1 MHTAIHRSGHGTLT
15 YIAMVNTS
23 DLYGIYIQ
31 RTSCSR
37 KSARKGVAGLWYI
50 HFVEGCG
57 YARNE
62 LHVQANDE
70 KSIIVS
76 TTN

>member
-1 MHTAIHRSGHGTLT
+1 M
-15 YIAMVNTS
+15 
-23 DLYGIYIQ
+23 DLLHIYIQ
-31 RTSCSR
+31 LTSCSR

-50 HFVEGCG
+50 HFVNGCD

-62 LHVQANDE
+62 LHVQAND
-70 KSIIVS
+70 IIVS